1 MASLQPQGI
10 KLLVLIL
17 EFQLAA
23 TTIVQVL
30 SSSLIQ
36 AQIGLVFGFHLH
48 PRLIFTT
55 SNF

>member
-1 MASLQPQGI
+1 MASLQPPGT

-30 SSSLIQ
+30 SSSFIQ
-36 AQIGLVFGFHLH
+36 VQIG
-48 PRLIFTT
+48 
-55 SNF
+55 